1 MTHPAGPTDPADPT
15 DPAAAFQPAA
25 ADPARTGRDEGLRR
39 VARLTLGGG
48 VAAAVAAGALAV
60 GLARPLPAASNGV
73 VGTPR
78 TGQPSTPSY
87 GGESDDGGGG
97 LSSQLQPPAAPPST
111 TNLAPLARSG
121 AS

>member
-1 MTHPAGPTDPADPT
+1 MTHPTGPRHPADPGAVFR
-15 DPAAAFQPAA
+15 PAAP
-25 ADPARTGRDEGLRR
+25 DPARTSRDEGLRR
-39 VARLTLGGG
+39 VARLTVGGG

-60 GLARPLPAASNGV
+60 GLARPLPVGSSGGA
-73 VGTPR
+73 GTPQ

-87 GGESDDGGGG
+87 GGETDDGGG